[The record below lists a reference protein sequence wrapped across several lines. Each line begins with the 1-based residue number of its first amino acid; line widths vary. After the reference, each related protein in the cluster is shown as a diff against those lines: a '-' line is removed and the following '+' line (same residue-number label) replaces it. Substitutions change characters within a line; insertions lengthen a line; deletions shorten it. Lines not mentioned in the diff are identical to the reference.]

1 MTLACCAQCWYV
13 TKDGLVTSIVLS
25 YVLLNNLHFHSM
37 AFTFS
42 STYIV
47 SCPPPPLLFT
57 LSLAPT
63 LTELQVCLLSNHIL
77 HSPSSPPSLHSPLSI
92 SLPNSVYFLSFWPPS
107 LSILLSLPLPPSPY
121 LSLPP
126 SPSLPSLSLLSLSLL
141 PSYFGVGDG
150 VCCQFHHGKVSFPDH
165 LLKLVEPDRCLL
177 TRACHDI

>member
-25 YVLLNNLHFHSM
+25 YVLNNLHFHSM

-63 LTELQVCLLSNHIL
+63 LTELQVGLLSKHIL

-126 SPSLPSLSLLSLSLL
+126 SFPPLPSPSSLSL
-141 PSYFGVGDG
+141 F
-150 VCCQFHHGKVSFPDH
+150 F
-165 LLKLVEPDRCLL
+165 LL
-177 TRACHDI
+177 TVVLVMVCVASFTTAKFPFPITFSNW